1 MGGYNC
7 CIEPS
12 CYFLHLLRLWFFLQK
27 PLRVYT
33 NRAASYLP
41 LYSPLSLPLTPPLS
55 LLPLPPLSSHTRTQY
70 QELGYRY
77 RDPELPRRP
86 GSQSATESSWHG
98 SLEELMV
105 KYYETIHSRVNLY
118 IYIPSGRSF
127 ALTRAFYNAT
137 YAVQNIFL

>member
-1 MGGYNC
+1 MLLSTPTTVVVFSTKAFKGLHKQ
-7 CIEPS
+7 S
-12 CYFLHLLRLWFFLQK
+12 CFL
-27 PLRVYT
+27 P
-33 NRAASYLP
+33 A
-41 LYSPLSLPLTPPLS
+41 SPLSLPLS